1 MATLEKIRQRS
12 KLVIILIGLAIAAFT
27 LTDLLSSG
35 KSAFGGNDDT
45 VMEVNGEKISRVVFS
60 EKLTDR
66 TEQYKQ
72 QMNDPS
78 LSKVTTKQLV
88 DATYDEILRAEI
100 MKEYADKGFMVT
112 SEELSYRIMNNP
124 NIRQTQ
130 AFIDPNTRQ
139 FSEDMFNR
147 QLASLREAKDESQQ
161 NSDQWAQWISFESSV
176 KEQGLQN
183 KVYAAAR
190 KGIYMPTKMAE
201 YQYKVNNST
210 RSASFVF
217 LPYTDVEDS
226 EVEVTDADI
235 KNYVSNHSSDF
246 KQEDSRDFQF
256 ANFAIRP
263 SVEDYNDVQ
272 AQLKDLLN
280 DQVVVN
286 RRTKQNDTL
295 IGFTNTVDDSVFVNA
310 NSEYPFDPSIYIPGE
325 LPSEIDSIMTQA
337 EEGYIYGPYRSESG
351 FKISKL
357 VEVRNVADSV
367 KSKHILISFQG
378 AQRAR
383 ETVVRTGMQAKLLAD
398 SLLEVL
404 NGDMS
409 LWDSI
414 NKTYSDD
421 LVAKAK
427 DGDLGWI
434 SRDAQF
440 DPTFKAYVF
449 RAKKGSL
456 GVVYTSFGF
465 HIINLVDAKGENRG
479 MKVGT
484 IYREVTPS
492 EKTLND
498 IYDQASKFAA
508 QVEGA
513 EDISAVATEL
523 GANVRLAKDIKEF
536 DERIPGLGNNR
547 DIVRWTFEEDRSV
560 GDIQLLSNNQESY
573 VVIILTGINE
583 KGLMS
588 VEKARAT
595 ATPEIMKEK
604 KAEILIQKLKEA
616 SASDITSL
624 GANLK
629 QKEVPSSV
637 ALSSNSL
644 GAVGSEPL
652 VVGAIGGLELNKL
665 SSPIKGDR
673 GVFVAVVTNVIEP
686 KSVPDQ
692 KPIAMQ
698 QASQSKNRVISTFVK
713 SLEDEMNVVD
723 RRPFF
728 Y

>member
-60 EKLTDR
+60 EKLTNR
-66 TEQYKQ
+66 TDQYKQ

-112 SEELSYRIMNNP
+112 SDELSYRIVNNP

-161 NSDQWAQWISFESSV
+161 NSDQWAQWISFEESV

-183 KVYAAAR
+183 KVFAAAR
-190 KGIYMPTKMAE
+190 KGIYMPTKIAE

-217 LPYTDVEDS
+217 LPYTDVEDT
-226 EVEVTDADI
+226 EVEVSDADI
-235 KNYVSNHSSDF
+235 KNYVSKNPMAF
-246 KQEDSRDFQF
+246 KQENSRDFQF
-256 ANFAIRP
+256 ANFPIKP
-263 SVEDYNDVQ
+263 STEDYNEVQ
-272 AQLKDLLN
+272 AQLKALID
-280 DQVVVN
+280 DQVVRN
-286 RRTKQNDTL
+286 NRTKQSDTL
-295 IGFTNTVDDSVFVNA
+295 IGFSNTSDDSVFVNA
-310 NSEYPFDPSIYIPGE
+310 NSEYPFDPSVYVPGE
-325 LPSEIDSIMTQA
+325 LPIEIDSIMSGA
-337 EEGYIYGPYRSESG
+337 EQGFIYGPYRSENG
-351 FKISKL
+351 FKLSKL
-357 VEVRNVADSV
+357 VEVRNIADSV
-367 KSKHILISFQG
+367 ESKHILISFRG
-378 AQRAR
+378 ATRAG
-383 ETVVRTGMQAKLLAD
+383 EDVVRTGMEAKLLAD
-398 SLLEVL
+398 SLSEVL
-404 NGDMS
+404 NGDRS

-414 NKTYSDD
+414 NNTYSDD
-421 LVAKAK
+421 RVAKAK
-427 DGDLGWI
+427 EGDLGWI
-434 SRDAQF
+434 TRDAQF

-449 RAKKGSL
+449 RAKKGSI
-456 GVVYTSFGF
+456 GVVYTQFGF
-465 HIINLVDAKGENRG
+465 HIIKLVDSKGENRG

-498 IYDQASKFAA
+498 IYDRASKFAA
-508 QVEGA
+508 EVDGA

-523 GANVRLAKDIKEF
+523 GATVRLAKDIKEF
-536 DERIPGLGNNR
+536 DERVPGLGNNR
-547 DIVRWTFEEDRSV
+547 DIVRWTFGEDRQV

-573 VVIILTGINE
+573 VVLILTGINE
-583 KGLMS
+583 EGLMS

-595 ATPEIMKEK
+595 ATSEIIKNK
-604 KAEILIQKLKEA
+604 KAEILIKKINEA
-616 SASDITSL
+616 NASDITSL
-624 GANLK
+624 GAALK
-629 QKEVPSSV
+629 QKEVPASV
-637 ALSSNSL
+637 ALTSNSL

-652 VVGAIGGLELNKL
+652 VVGAIGGLELNQL
-665 SSPIKGDR
+665 SKPIKGDR

-686 KSVPDQ
+686 SSVPDQ
-692 KPIAMQ
+692 KPMAMQ
-698 QASQSKNRVISTFVK
+698 QSSQSKNRVINTFVK
-713 SLEDEMNVVD
+713 SLEEDMNVVD
-723 RRPFF
+723 NRPLF